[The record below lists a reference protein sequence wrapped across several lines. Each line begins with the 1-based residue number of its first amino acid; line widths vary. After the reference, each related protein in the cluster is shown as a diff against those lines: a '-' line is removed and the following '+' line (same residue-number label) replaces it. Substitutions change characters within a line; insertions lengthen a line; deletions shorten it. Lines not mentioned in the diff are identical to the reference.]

1 MPNQEKVKANE
12 YVNVL
17 SLQMI
22 AQCSVTWTLTKSATG
37 LCTFNSGYMNGY
49 D

>member
-1 MPNQEKVKANE
+1 MPTQEKVNANE
-12 YVNVL
+12 YVNVS

-22 AQCSVTWTLTKSATG
+22 AQCSVTWTPPKSATG
-37 LCTFNSGYMNGY
+37 LCTFNIGCVNGY